1 MTTSRPE
8 ITIATSAGALRAAMT
23 RPMPE
28 TIDPFEN
35 LSPYTTDQLQVM
47 NDYLEPEL
55 IRLCNEQGAT
65 MTEAETRKWFEALTF
80 LNRVGAE
87 LLRRRELPSAGPR
100 GICYIDDQD
109 GRGPVRLSFTIL
121 AF

>member
-1 MTTSRPE
+1 
-8 ITIATSAGALRAAMT
+8 MT

-28 TIDPFEN
+28 TIDPFED
-35 LSPYTTDQLQVM
+35 LSPYTTDQLRVM

-65 MTEAETRKWFEALTF
+65 MNEDEKRKWFDAVTF

-87 LLRRRELPSAGPR
+87 LLRRSTLPSPGSR

-109 GRGPVRLSFTIL
+109 GRGPVRLSATIL